1 MPPCGDRVRDGA
13 NAAAVVPRLPDG
25 RVLVGDRT
33 HAARSW
39 PGTVAFPGGGL
50 EDVDRRLPLLE
61 GDALPREARAARA
74 CALRELGEEVALW
87 RLARP
92 DGRLDREATA
102 RAGAALGAGEPL
114 EQVLAREHLV
124 LDDRGLV
131 PLTLWRVPSGRFAV
145 QQFLLALDAE
155 PPALPIATEELAAV
169 RWVSPRALLAD
180 WRAGRAFLLSP
191 IRRVVAGLAAHEHDV
206 VAAVRA
212 LAQPPTDAERARL
225 DLMEGVCLL
234 AARSTTLPPA
244 THTNAVL
251 LGGAAGATFLI
262 DPAAHGGDERARFDR
277 LLEAVLG
284 ARPLTAIVCTHHH
297 ADHVADVARLAAK
310 HGAPV
315 WAHAE
320 TAARV
325 SFKVDRHLRE
335 GDRLATAVAAFGV
348 VHTPGHAPGHLCLF
362 DEAARLLVAG
372 DMIAAEGSILIDP
385 DDGHMGRYLESL
397 ERLIGLAPRG
407 VVPAH
412 GPLIVEGAARL
423 AEQRGHRHARQQ
435 RVEAAAR
442 GTDVR
447 EIVKVVYGA
456 DTPAAMLPF
465 AERSVLAAL
474 RWAEERGVAAE
485 EQGRW
490 TVR

>member
-1 MPPCGDRVRDGA
+1 MSARDDQDRDTA

-25 RVLVGDRT
+25 RVLVGERT

-50 EDVDRRLPLLE
+50 EDSDRLLPLFE
-61 GDALPREARAARA
+61 GEVLPPAARAVRA

-87 RLARP
+87 RLTRADGRP
-92 DGRLDREATA
+92 DAAVIA
-102 RAGAALGAGEPL
+102 RATAALGAGAPL
-114 EQVLAREHLV
+114 AEVLAREGLV

-145 QQFLLALDAE
+145 QQFLLTLDAE
-155 PPALPIATEELAAV
+155 PALAPVATEELAEV

-191 IRRVVAGLAAHEHDV
+191 IRRVVAGLAAHEHDP

-225 DLMEGVCLL
+225 DLVEGVCLL
-234 AARSTTLPPA
+234 AARSATLPPA

-251 LGGAAGATFLI
+251 LGGLAGAAFLI
-262 DPAAHGGDERARFDR
+262 DPAAHWADERARFDR
-277 LLEAVLG
+277 LLEAALG
-284 ARPLTAIVCTHHH
+284 GRALSAIVCTHHH
-297 ADHVADVARLAAK
+297 VDHVADVARLAHK

-315 WAHAE
+315 WAHKE

-325 SFKVDRHLRE
+325 AFRVDRLLDE
-335 GDRLATAVAAFGV
+335 GDRLETALAAFQV
-348 VHTPGHAPGHLCLF
+348 LHTPGHAPGHLCLF
-362 DEAARLLVAG
+362 DEAARLMVAG

-385 DDGHMGRYLESL
+385 DDGHMGRYLASL
-397 ERLIGLAPRG
+397 DRLIALAPRG

-412 GPLIVEGAARL
+412 GPLIADGSARL
-423 AEQRGHRHARQQ
+423 VEQRGHRVARQR

-442 GTDVR
+442 GTGVR
-447 EIVKVVYGA
+447 DIAVEVYGT
-456 DTPAAMLPF
+456 DTPPAMLPF

-474 RWAEERGVAAE
+474 RWAEERGVASE
-485 EQGRW
+485 REGRW

>member
-1 MPPCGDRVRDGA
+1 MRQRSDQEPAGA

-25 RVLVGDRT
+25 RVLVGQRT

-50 EDVDRRLPLLE
+50 EEVDHHLPLLE
-61 GDALPREARAARA
+61 GDSLPHDARAARA
-74 CALRELGEEVALW
+74 CALRELGEEVSLW

-92 DGRLDREATA
+92 DGRADVDAAARATA
-102 RAGAALGAGEPL
+102 ALAAGEGL
-114 EQVLAREHLV
+114 AQVLAQERLV

-145 QQFLLALDAE
+145 QQFLLSLHAE
-155 PPALPIATEELAAV
+155 PAPLPVASEELSAV
-169 RWVSPRALLAD
+169 RWVSPRALLAE

-206 VAAVRA
+206 VSAVRA

-234 AARSTTLPPA
+234 AARSATLPPA

-251 LGGAAGATFLI
+251 LGGLAGANFLV
-262 DPAAHGGDERARFDR
+262 DPAAHGADERVRFDR

-284 ARPLTAIVCTHHH
+284 GRSLTAIVCTHHH

-325 SFKVDRHLRE
+325 RFKVDRLLAE
-335 GDRLATAVAAFGV
+335 GEQLATAVAAFRV
-348 VHTPGHAPGHLCLF
+348 LHTPGHAPGHLCLF
-362 DEAARLLVAG
+362 DEAAQLLVAG

-397 ERLIGLAPRG
+397 GRLIGLNPRG

-412 GPLIVEGAARL
+412 GPLIVDGAARL
-423 AEQRGHRHARQQ
+423 AEQRAHRHARQE

-442 GTDVR
+442 GTGVHDIVR
-447 EIVKVVYGA
+447 EVYGA
-456 DTPAAMLPF
+456 DTPEAMLPF

-485 EQGRW
+485 DEGRW

>member
-1 MPPCGDRVRDGA
+1 MSPRDDFDRETA

-25 RVLVGDRT
+25 RVLVGERT

-50 EDVDRRLPLLE
+50 EDTDRQLPLLE
-61 GDALPREARAARA
+61 GEGLPPSARAVRA

-87 RLARP
+87 RLARA
-92 DGRLDREATA
+92 DGRHDAAAQA
-102 RAGAALGAGEPL
+102 RASAALAQGAALAE
-114 EQVLAREHLV
+114 VLAREGLV

-145 QQFLLALDAE
+145 QQFLLMLDAE
-155 PPALPIATEELAAV
+155 PALAPTATEELAAV

-191 IRRVVAGLAAHEHDV
+191 IRRVVVGLAAHEHDP
-206 VAAVRA
+206 VAAMRA
-212 LAQPPTDAERARL
+212 LAQPPSDAERARL
-225 DLMEGVCLL
+225 DLVEGVCLL
-234 AARSTTLPPA
+234 AARSATLPPA

-251 LGGAAGATFLI
+251 LGGLAGATFLV
-262 DPAAHGGDERARFDR
+262 DPAAQWADERARFDR
-277 LLEAVLG
+277 LLEAALG
-284 ARPLTAIVCTHHH
+284 GRQLTAVVCTHHH
-297 ADHVADVARLAAK
+297 VDHVADVARLAHK

-315 WAHAE
+315 WAHRE

-325 SFKVDRHLRE
+325 GFRVDRELQE
-335 GDRLATAVAAFGV
+335 GDRLETALAAFQV
-348 VHTPGHAPGHLCLF
+348 LHTPGHAPGHLCLY
-362 DEAARLLVAG
+362 DEAARLVVAG

-385 DDGHMGRYLESL
+385 EDGHMGRYLASL
-397 ERLIGLAPRG
+397 ERLIALEPRG

-412 GPLIVEGAARL
+412 GPLIADGRARL
-423 AEQRGHRHARQQ
+423 IEQRRHRQARQAG
-435 RVEAAAR
+435 VEAAAR
-442 GTDVR
+442 GTVVR
-447 EIVKVVYGA
+447 DIAVEVYGA
-456 DTPAAMLPF
+456 DTPPAMLPF

-474 RWAEERGVAAE
+474 RWAEERGVASE
-485 EQGRW
+485 SGGRW

>member
-1 MPPCGDRVRDGA
+1 MSARDDHDREMA

-25 RVLVGDRT
+25 RVLVGERT

-50 EDVDRRLPLLE
+50 EESDRALPLLE
-61 GDALPREARAARA
+61 GEGLPPAARAVRA

-87 RLARP
+87 RLSKA
-92 DGRLDREATA
+92 DGRHDVAAHA
-102 RAGAALGAGEPL
+102 RASAALAQGAPL
-114 EQVLAREHLV
+114 AEVLAREQLV

-145 QQFLLALDAE
+145 QQFLLSLDGE
-155 PPALPIATEELAAV
+155 PALAPVATDELDHV

-191 IRRVVAGLAAHEHDV
+191 IRRVVAGLAAHEHDP
-206 VAAVRA
+206 VAAMRA
-212 LAQPPTDAERARL
+212 LAQPPTETERARL
-225 DLMEGVCLL
+225 DLVEGVCLL
-234 AARSTTLPPA
+234 AARSATLPPA

-251 LGGAAGATFLI
+251 LGGLAGAAILV
-262 DPAAHGGDERARFDR
+262 DPAAHWADERARFDR
-277 LLEAVLG
+277 LLESALG
-284 ARPLTAIVCTHHH
+284 GRTLTAIICTHHH
-297 ADHVADVARLAAK
+297 VDHVADVSRLAHK

-315 WAHAE
+315 WAHKE
-320 TAARV
+320 TAARLGCR
-325 SFKVDRHLRE
+325 VDRLLDD
-335 GDRLATAVAAFGV
+335 GDRVETALATFQVL
-348 VHTPGHAPGHLCLF
+348 HTPGHAPGHLCLF
-362 DEAARLLVAG
+362 DEATRVMVAG

-385 DDGHMGRYLESL
+385 DDGHMGLYLASL
-397 ERLIGLAPRG
+397 DRMIALEPRG

-412 GPLIVEGAARL
+412 GPLIANGVARL
-423 AEQRGHRHARQQ
+423 SEQRGHRHERQG

-442 GTDVR
+442 GTGVR
-447 EIVKVVYGA
+447 DIAVEVYGA

-474 RWAEERGVAAE
+474 RWAEERGVASE
-485 EQGRW
+485 HDGRW